1 MHITTQMHNMSL
13 KSISHE
19 GSLELRNSSI
29 LTETEVQT
37 PQTDDQAKDLTQ
49 TPCLSRQR
57 QLPRRLD
64 DGASNH
70 QFLIPEDYFHKQYF
84 EVLDLL
90 VCEQER
96 SFDQESFKCLQE
108 IEKALVE
115 SSNGTPVQLSQGFQ
129 ARYASDLKF
138 DRLSVQL
145 SVLPDL
151 LQTANEQHQLGINV
165 TTISTVCQ
173 LMNMVSQKQC

>member
-1 MHITTQMHNMSL
+1 MDRFHTFFGL
-13 KSISHE
+13 KLSFHVSRAMEQLSRTLQYSDIIAQEATLAATKAVHF
-19 GSLELRNSSI
+19 LRRQRSEQSFV
-29 LTETEVQT
+29 LFYHAAVE
-37 PQTDDQAKDLTQ
+37 QAKDLTQ

-96 SFDQESFKCLQE
+96 SFDQESFKCLQD
-108 IEKALVE
+108 I
-115 SSNGTPVQLSQGFQ
+115 
-129 ARYASDLKF
+129 
-138 DRLSVQL
+138 
-145 SVLPDL
+145 
-151 LQTANEQHQLGINV
+151 
-165 TTISTVCQ
+165 
-173 LMNMVSQKQC
+173 